1 MRMPVTG
8 GGGRFPRRF
17 RRSLARWVLA
27 LRHAARNASPAGG
40 GSGFTSGTG
49 LPLTPGFRDTRLVRR
64 DFPAREVRRAGL
76 AGRSAAERAPHG
88 LDSHAPL
95 RPARPGLGPRPPPP
109 SPPARKRSPPA
120 TPPPHQ

>member
-17 RRSLARWVLA
+17 RRFRARWVLA

-40 GSGFTSGTG
+40 GAGFTSVMD

-64 DFPAREVRRAGL
+64 DIPAREVRRAGL
-76 AGRSAAERAPHG
+76 AGRSAPERAPHG

-95 RPARPGLGPRPPPP
+95 RPERPGPSHRRAPPPPPARPPPP
-109 SPPARKRSPPA
+109 TAE
-120 TPPPHQ
+120 